1 MLLKYLQICPDI
13 FGYVGKWFDKKAM
26 VNFKIYDVIGL
37 TTNNY
42 NPHIV
47 QYSGTKVNKT
57 MKFGQ
62 LIGYNMR
69 NIFLKKSSI
78 KFDGDGRPRLFY
90 KKSILRI
97 SLECLKCYKSA
108 LTVCPRKVYQNIL
121 KLRC

>member
-1 MLLKYLQICPDI
+1 
-13 FGYVGKWFDKKAM
+13 M

-62 LIGYNMR
+62 LIEYNMR

-78 KFDGDGRPRLFY
+78 KCDGDGRPRLFY

-108 LTVCPRKVYQNIL
+108 LTVCPSEGLPKYIKTKVLTTCFYFI
-121 KLRC
+121 